1 MKRIIYVIYLL
12 IIFLATAYLSIE
24 IIQANYKGTSSII
37 GKFIFSIRQAFSSSS
52 FNESQL
58 IQELEKYA
66 SGEIE
71 EICKGEGR
79 EKEFCGGEKNSEGFK
94 DYEHSIEKPN
104 NTFRI
109 IALGDSMTEGPC
121 MKINNT
127 WPKQL
132 EAKLNKLNLSVK
144 FEVFNFGICG
154 AGTLEEVK
162 VFEEFGLK
170 YSPDM
175 VILQFYGNDWEDTL
189 WMKNRSTELWEEY
202 QQGKFKL
209 PQKVERR
216 YKELNLTTSDIAG
229 LISFIAANEFWS
241 KAKERGLLEVWKENV
256 EKPLL
261 HLINLCEDKNISLI
275 VVTWDIGWGNE
286 LELQY
291 PQSTLLKKI
300 FKGKILFVDFSS
312 DLPNNSRIRLP
323 DGHLSEAGYDIVS
336 DKILDIIIK
345 SYFS

>member
-1 MKRIIYVIYLL
+1 L

-52 FNESQL
+52 SSLDESQL

-79 EKEFCGGEKNSEGFK
+79 EKEYCGGEKNSEGFK

-154 AGTLEEVK
+154 AGTLEEVR

-175 VILQFYGNDWEDTL
+175 VILQFWENDWEDTL
-189 WMKNRSTELWEEY
+189 WMKNRFTELWEEY

-216 YKELNLTTSDIAG
+216 YKELNLSTSDIAR

-241 KAKERGLLEVWKENV
+241 KAKEKGFLEVWKENV

-261 HLINLCEDKNISLI
+261 HLISLCENKNISLI
-275 VVTWDIGWGNE
+275 VVTWDIGRDDE
-286 LELQY
+286 LKSLERIFNNTIPLINLSPYLQ
-291 PQSTLLKKI
+291 
-300 FKGKILFVDFSS
+300 F
-312 DLPNNSRIRLP
+312 NSQIRLP
-323 DGHLSEAGYDIVS
+323 DGHLSEEGYDIVS
-336 DKILDIIIK
+336 DKILDVIN
-345 SYFS
+345 SYLINVSDKR